1 MRKFLL
7 ILTLLP
13 PAMVLAQAPP
23 SGGPYRLPKHVIASG
38 GATASASGWSLT
50 GTVGQSAVQVV
61 TGGAYELFGG
71 FHGPAIASESSD
83 LIFRDGF
90 EN

>member
-1 MRKFLL
+1 MRNLSLVLL
-7 ILTLLP
+7 LLP
-13 PAMVLAQAPP
+13 AIVLAQAPP
-23 SGGPYRLPKHVIASG
+23 SGGPYRLPKQVIASG
-38 GATASASGWSLT
+38 GATASASGWSVT

-61 TGGAYELFGG
+61 TGGPYQLFGG
-71 FHGPAIASESSD
+71 FHGPAIASDSSD